1 MIEGVVR
8 NLTNYG
14 AFVEIEE
21 GIDGLLHVS
30 DMSWTKKV
38 AHPNEVLQKGDKVRA
53 VVLSVDQDK
62 KRVALGV
69 KQLKADPWRDEIPM
83 RYGIG
88 TIVDG
93 TITKI
98 TNFGVFVELESELEG
113 LLHVSELT
121 DKKDVSPEDIVK
133 VGDKVK
139 VKVLR
144 VDAEERKIG
153 LTMFSENVAA
163 TAEAVVDDGEDLSR
177 DRKKAPAKKKGA

>member
-1 MIEGVVR
+1 
-8 NLTNYG
+8 
-14 AFVEIEE
+14 
-21 GIDGLLHVS
+21 
-30 DMSWTKKV
+30 
-38 AHPNEVLQKGDKVRA
+38 
-53 VVLSVDQDK
+53 
-62 KRVALGV
+62 
-69 KQLKADPWRDEIPM
+69 M

-121 DKKDVSPEDIVK
+121 DKKDVAPEEIVK

-153 LTMFSENVAA
+153 LTMFSENAAA